1 MSWRQHVGYITAK
14 ANKRV
19 FIIYQLVRNGFDS
32 AEIIKVYCPLVIPT
46 LEYASPVWH
55 CGLTQVLS
63 DEIEAV
69 QRRCL
74 RIIFPFLS
82 YSDALQVAALETLS
96 ARRESAVVK
105 LFSEIKNEGHVLH
118 NLLPVRL
125 HNAGVSVRN
134 FYPYVI
140 PKAKTSRK
148 LCSLIS
154 YCISRRL

>member
-1 MSWRQHVGYITAK
+1 MLA
-14 ANKRV
+14 
-19 FIIYQLVRNGFDS
+19 
-32 AEIIKVYCPLVIPT
+32 
-46 LEYASPVWH
+46 
-55 CGLTQVLS
+55 
-63 DEIEAV
+63 
-69 QRRCL
+69 
-74 RIIFPFLS
+74 IIFPFLS